1 MNKNTLLISLFLL
14 VALGLRAQ
22 ICHTSHFGLNNT
34 TVTKIEET
42 EYNNFH
48 KPSARQNTYQF
59 DAKGYVIQETF
70 EYSGGSKPTVTQ
82 YMYDGNYTELTKHL
96 MDEFGQPVKFFGKS
110 GPFKIYDTQVGLLH
124 DYTTVERNAKGE
136 VIKLVNEKKG
146 IAKTLETKNNQLHY
160 CYITENGVKKPEQV
174 YDTNQRLL
182 GTVLFNRPENYYS
195 YENNVPVDNT
205 YFISKLT
212 FKYVYEFDKA
222 GNWIKKMTFS
232 ALPNNEYQWE
242 LIAINTRI
250 ITYTD
255 SKLNTKPSD
264 VLSTLDVSNFD
275 PIRKQYEAKYTP
287 TDVIDTNYFT
297 QREAAFKKL
306 LK

>member
-34 TVTKIEET
+34 AVTKIEET
-42 EYNNFH
+42 EYVNFH
-48 KPSARQNTYQF
+48 KPRARKNTYQF
-59 DAKGYVIQETF
+59 DAKGYVTQETF
-70 EYSGGSKPTVTQ
+70 EYTGDNTPTVTQ
-82 YMYDGNYTELTKHL
+82 YIYDDNHTELTKQL
-96 MDEFGQPVKFFGKS
+96 MDEYGQPVKFFGKS
-110 GPFKIYDTQVGLLH
+110 GPYKIYDTPTGLLF
-124 DYTTVERNAKGE
+124 DYPVVEKNAKGE
-136 VIKLVNEKKG
+136 VIKLKNEKKG
-146 IAKTLETKNNQLHY
+146 MEKTFETKSNQLTY
-160 CYITENGVKKPEQV
+160 CYITENGIQKPEQV
-174 YDTNQRLL
+174 YDKNQRLL
-182 GTVLFNRPENYYS
+182 GTVQYNFPETYYS

-205 YFISKLT
+205 YFISKLA
-212 FKYVYEFDKA
+212 FKYVYEFDGA
-222 GNWIKKMTFS
+222 GNWIKKITFS
-232 ALPNNEYQWE
+232 ALPTKKYQWE

-255 SKLNTKPSD
+255 SKLNTKPND
-264 VLSTLDVSNFD
+264 VLHTLDVSNFD
-275 PIRKQYEAKYTP
+275 PIRKQYEVKYIP